1 MMEPERHRGAEMT
14 GTTMIDP
21 TARVHPSVM
30 VGRNVRIG
38 AYTVVGPNSVLG
50 DGTDLRSHVTI
61 GPNTTL
67 GRNNTV
73 HPYASVG
80 GDPQDLSWH
89 GEETYLVMGDRNV
102 VRENVT
108 INRGT
113 NKGDGFTRIGN
124 ANLIMACAHI
134 AHDCILGD
142 HIVMANNVLLA
153 GHVIIEDRAIL
164 NGASAVHQF
173 TTIGRLSYVGGLTR
187 IVQDVPPYMIVEGNP
202 SKVRKINIVGLQRLG
217 FGDDRIRALKT
228 AYRTIFRSRQPR
240 AEVIAALEASEQ
252 VTPEVEELIDFLRR
266 TDRGRHGR
274 GRNV

>member
-1 MMEPERHRGAEMT
+1 MMEPERCPGAELA
-14 GTTMIDP
+14 GTMMIDS
-21 TARVHPSVM
+21 TARIHPSARL
-30 VGRNVRIG
+30 GRNVKVG
-38 AYTVVGPNSVLG
+38 AYTVIGANAVIG

-61 GPNTTL
+61 GPNTTI
-67 GRNNTV
+67 GRNNTI

-113 NKGDGFTRIGN
+113 SKGDGFTRIGN
-124 ANLIMACAHI
+124 GNLIMACAHV
-134 AHDCILGD
+134 AHDCLLGD

-173 TTIGRLSYVGGLTR
+173 TTIGHLAYVGGLTR

-202 SKVRKINIVGLQRLG
+202 SKVRKVNIVGLQRLG
-217 FGDDRIRALKT
+217 FDDDRIRALKN

-240 AEVIAALEASEQ
+240 AEVISQLEQAGN
-252 VTPEVEELIDFLRR
+252 VTPEVLELIEFLRR